1 MAYISETI
9 EVSRSFIKKMMDKS
23 TWFGTVHAPTTLR
36 IHNGVWFLDGKELPK
51 VSREYLMVFALQSLQ
66 DAYAGAEDL
75 DDAQARF
82 EKKYTR
88 LIAGEIGTREASG
101 ATSDETDAQR
111 HVARRIFFAQF
122 AKGSDEYKAYKAAD
136 TKGRFAILDDVAEQ
150 MLDDEDFQREVADR
164 IAAVET
170 ERAADLAMRERLAAK
185 KIVFKL

>member
-1 MAYISETI
+1 MAYATATL
-9 EVSRSFIKKMMDKS
+9 EVARNFVKRDSDKS
-23 TWFGTVHAPTTLR
+23 TWSGTVHAPTTFK
-36 IHNGVWFLDGKELPK
+36 IADHVWYLDGKELPK
-51 VSREYLMVFALQSLQ
+51 SSREYLMIFALQSLQ

-88 LIAGEIGTREASG
+88 LLNGEIGTREASG
-101 ATSDETDAQR
+101 GTSDETDAQR

-122 AKGSDEYKAYKAAD
+122 AKGSDEYKAYKSAD

-150 MLDDEDFQREVADR
+150 MLDDEDFQREIADR
-164 IAAVET
+164 IAAVEA
-170 ERAADLAMRERLAAK
+170 ERAADAAMRERLAAK